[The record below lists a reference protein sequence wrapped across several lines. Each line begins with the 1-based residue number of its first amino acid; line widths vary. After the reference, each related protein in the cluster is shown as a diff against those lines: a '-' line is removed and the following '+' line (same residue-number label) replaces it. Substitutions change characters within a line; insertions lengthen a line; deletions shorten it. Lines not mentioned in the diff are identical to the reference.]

1 MTIGFIYDGGS
12 TYATPDKSMAKQ
24 STPRVLVSNFGDGY
38 EQRIADG
45 INTLNEVYTLTF
57 ATRLKEDI
65 DDIVAFLDGKG
76 GVSSFPLILPD
87 SNVTSNPAGPAGVGE
102 REVKVITTSY
112 STTYSYDNFYSLSL
126 SLKRVFEA

>member
-1 MTIGFIYDGGS
+1 MTIGFIYTGT
-12 TYATPDKSMAKQ
+12 TYATPDKSMSKQ
-24 STPRVLVSNFGDGY
+24 SAPRVLVANFGDGY

-45 INTLNEVYTLTF
+45 INTLNEIYNLTF